1 MEADSRRAQERI
13 VFPNPIKDD
22 TLDQYKSTLLQ
33 NQDFKNE
40 IKKITQFNQYVL
52 DNAEKYNTGRSRK
65 TLEQL
70 AEQRTPKT
78 FLGSIVRNITG
89 NTTTGDIF
97 NQQMEKL
104 DQVIVANSINE
115 RDAQLTKEL
124 ASIAADKGNPDLAK
138 QIAGINFTDEDKIFL
153 QDRLKAGDSTQ
164 VNTELRAVTGTGLFG
179 VTTTITTPQGGGN
192 PEVEFKEKL
201 LAETNVNPNSDDVTQ
216 YTSSVQSIFSLVKD
230 LYNKKGA
237 EDFTTKVAEISKDK
251 KMNSALFQEIS
262 QLAYSGTFTE
272 SENIREDLSPSER
285 AKILD
290 TYLTPILKLNESI
303 MNNRNTP
310 ASNFTTDAKLEEHN
324 KKYFDLLIKR
334 QSLVNAMSD
343 FVDLGD
349 QPILDV
355 ETGFDKI
362 GLFTKGEILEKAMKN
377 NVDLDDLIK
386 VVTSNPTQ
394 PLDKSV
400 NYLKSLPI
408 N

>member
-1 MEADSRRAQERI
+1 MYILS
-13 VFPNPIKDD
+13 
-22 TLDQYKSTLLQ
+22 YH
-33 NQDFKNE
+33 
-40 IKKITQFNQYVL
+40 
-52 DNAEKYNTGRSRK
+52 
-65 TLEQL
+65 
-70 AEQRTPKT
+70 
-78 FLGSIVRNITG
+78 
-89 NTTTGDIF
+89 
-97 NQQMEKL
+97 
-104 DQVIVANSINE
+104 
-115 RDAQLTKEL
+115 
-124 ASIAADKGNPDLAK
+124 
-138 QIAGINFTDEDKIFL
+138 
-153 QDRLKAGDSTQ
+153 
-164 VNTELRAVTGTGLFG
+164 
-179 VTTTITTPQGGGN
+179 N

-386 VVTSNPTQ
+386 GVTSNPTQ